1 MFGWVIWEIIT
12 LVIFEDLEV
21 ALTKFSKM
29 HSCNLSQIVLPNM
42 LLLVLIF
49 PMERGNIQLH
59 LAKRLEFKGF
69 GPGFEI
75 TDQAGL

>member
-1 MFGWVIWEIIT
+1 
-12 LVIFEDLEV
+12 
-21 ALTKFSKM
+21 M
-29 HSCNLSQIVLPNM
+29 HSFNLSQIVLPNM